1 MKPSSDYNV
10 ILINLDGFRKDKVEL
25 CQSLRL
31 LKERSYYFPKMF
43 TVAPYTF
50 AALPAVFSG
59 MYPSRNGA
67 NAYYNMF
74 NFKRDKIETLSE
86 IMQKTGH
93 YTSCDIIDDSV
104 VPNQGFD

>member
-31 LKERSYYFPKMF
+31 LKENSYYFPKMF

-50 AALPAVFSG
+50 ASLPAVFSG

-67 NAYYNMF
+67 NAYCNMF
-74 NFKRDKIETLSE
+74 NFKSPFNSTVL
-86 IMQKTGH
+86 
-93 YTSCDIIDDSV
+93 
-104 VPNQGFD
+104 F